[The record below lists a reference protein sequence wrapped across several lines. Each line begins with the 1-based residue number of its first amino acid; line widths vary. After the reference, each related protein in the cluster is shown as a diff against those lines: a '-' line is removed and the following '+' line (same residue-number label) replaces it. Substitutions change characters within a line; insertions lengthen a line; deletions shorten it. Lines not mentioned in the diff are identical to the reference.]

1 MMKYISYFIFES
13 IDQKCTNLLDFRLTQ
28 MFHFMRGSNFSATDF
43 INLTKMVQE
52 QHDKAMNGKLWKDL
66 LTMLYLYEPKAQNVD
81 HDDVSTTNSTICSTD
96 RIIYRVILDLAE
108 IGEGIDYTV

>member
-1 MMKYISYFIFES
+1 
-13 IDQKCTNLLDFRLTQ
+13 
-28 MFHFMRGSNFSATDF
+28 
-43 INLTKMVQE
+43 MVQE
-52 QHDKAMNGKLWKDL
+52 QHDNAMNGKLWKDL

-108 IGEGIDYTV
+108 IGEGIVYSVPDIPHLFYINKRCI